1 MAIAELYKSEG
12 AYSYAGGINMAAM
25 IALVAGVGIA
35 LIGYF
40 VPALEPLYKLS
51 WFTGFAVS
59 FFLYYFL
66 MKRRPAQN

>member
-1 MAIAELYKSEG
+1 
-12 AYSYAGGINMAAM
+12 MAAM